1 MKKKILMGILLV
13 ITFSIGACGSNT
25 EKTESSDLATA
36 IATWQEQYD
45 LGMQYLED
53 GDYEQAIVAF
63 TAAIHIDPNRAEA
76 YQNRAYAYMG
86 NSQTWKNMLS
96 ALEDY
101 EKTLELDEY
110 NVDAYLGLVE
120 LYIRQEKFDQAKK
133 VLQDADE
140 KLDDERIDEKL
151 KELNSGEIYN
161 QRGQLLYRCGYDER
175 GNRAWY
181 HILSYDSDGRQT
193 GIRSYNANGEETG
206 YVEYLYDEKGR
217 IIQDAG
223 YSANGTISKVTYE
236 YDEEG
241 NVVQSYEDEEDI
253 EFSYD
258 AQGNVI
264 EQRWPGENGLVMTF
278 TYNEQGQNI
287 RTDEYKG
294 DEYLGYTIYEYDERG
309 NQISENTYNSANEL
323 TEKVVMEWDENGNML
338 SENIYDS
345 NDALL
350 STGSEW

>member
-1 MKKKILMGILLV
+1 MKKRVLIGILIAVAL
-13 ITFSIGACGSNT
+13 SSAACENNMKKTKSNNFVT
-25 EKTESSDLATA
+25 VVV
-36 IATWQEQYD
+36 TWQEQYD
-45 LGMQYLED
+45 LGMQYLEE

-63 TAAIHIDPNRAEA
+63 TAAIQIDPNRAEA

-86 NSQTWKNMLS
+86 NSQTWKNMQS

-120 LYIRQEKFDQAKK
+120 LYIRQKEFDPAKK
-133 VLQDADE
+133 ILQDAAE

-151 KELNSGEIYN
+151 KELDSGEIYSEK
-161 QRGQLLYRCGYDER
+161 GQLLYRCGYDER

-193 GIRSYNANGEETG
+193 GIRSYNADGEETG
-206 YVEYLYDEKGR
+206 YVEYLYDEEGR

-223 YSANGTISKVTYE
+223 YSSNGTISPNTYE
-236 YDEEG
+236 YDEEE
-241 NVVQSYEDEEDI
+241 NVVQTYEDEREA
-253 EFSYD
+253 EYSYD

-264 EQRWPGENGLVMTF
+264 EQREPGEEGLVMKF
-278 TYNEQGQNI
+278 TYDDQGQNTRI
-287 RTDEYKG
+287 DEYRG
-294 DEYLGYTIYEYDERG
+294 DIYLGYVIYEYDEEG
-309 NQISENTYNSANEL
+309 IQISESDYNSMGEL

-338 SENIYDS
+338 SENIYDG
-345 NDALL
+345 NGNLL